1 MAQVR
6 ADYVLLSYF
15 GIWLLFGLLVL
26 SSAGVAVG
34 LDLFQDPYFFIR
46 RQLMYGVA
54 PGLLFF
60 WAAARIPYTFLKKFA
75 SLFFVGSLLLLL
87 MVWVPGIGTSFDKH
101 AQSWIT
107 FFGISFQP
115 AEIAKLGLII
125 FLAFYLERRGSA
137 IASWEAGFVPALVV
151 AGIPV
156 GLILLQPDLGTSIIF
171 LGIIATML
179 YVAGARAVHLS
190 GLVVAGAVGVL
201 LMAFVSPY
209 RLNRLMT
216 FMHPELD
223 PQGIGYQINQG
234 FLAIGSGGWFGLGLG
249 HSRQKFQY
257 LPEVQADSIFA
268 IAAEELGFVVTAGLI
283 ILLLA
288 ILRRGLQV
296 ARMAPDQFSQLV
308 IVGIL
313 AWFMVQSFLNIGAMV
328 GVLPLTGVPL
338 PFVSHGGSA
347 LMVSLAAVGVI
358 TGITKYRSERE

>member
-1 MAQVR
+1 MAQMR

-15 GIWLLFGLLVL
+15 GAWLLFGLLVL

-34 LDLFQDPYFFIR
+34 LDIFQDPYFFIR
-46 RQLMYGVA
+46 RQLLYGVL
-54 PGLLFF
+54 PGLLLF
-60 WAAARIPYTFLKKFA
+60 WIGARIPYGVWKKYA
-75 SLFFVGSLLLLL
+75 GLLFVGSLLLLTL
-87 MVWVPGIGTSFDKH
+87 VWVPGIGTSFDKH
-101 AQSWIT
+101 AQSWLT
-107 FFGISFQP
+107 LFGFSIQP
-115 AEIAKLGLII
+115 AEVAKLTLII
-125 FLAFYLERRGSA
+125 FLAYYLERRGSL
-137 IASWEAGFVPALVV
+137 IASWEAGFIPALVV
-151 AGIPV
+151 AAIPV
-156 GLILLQPDLGTSIIF
+156 TLILLQPDLGTSIIF

-179 YVAGARAVHLS
+179 FVAGARIAHLASLLAV
-190 GLVVAGAVGVL
+190 GAAGVL

-268 IAAEELGFVVTAGLI
+268 VAAEELGFILAAGLI
-283 ILLLA
+283 VLLLL
-288 ILRRGLQV
+288 ILRRGLQL
-296 ARMAPDQFSQLV
+296 ARAVPDQFAQLV
-308 IVGIL
+308 VVGIL
-313 AWFMVQSFLNIGAMV
+313 AWFMIQSFLNIGAMV

-347 LMVSLAAVGVI
+347 LLIALAGVGII
-358 TGITKYRSERE
+358 TNISKYRSERT

>member
-1 MAQVR
+1 MAPAR

-15 GIWLLFGLLVL
+15 GAWLLFGLLVL

-34 LDLFQDPYFFIR
+34 LDVFQDPYFFIR
-46 RQLMYGVA
+46 RQLLFGLL
-54 PGLLFF
+54 PGLVLF
-60 WAAARIPYTFLKKFA
+60 WLGARIPYTFWQKHA
-75 SLFFVGSLLLLL
+75 SLIFIGSLLLLL
-87 MVWVPGIGTSFDKH
+87 MVWIPGIGTSFDKN

-107 FFGISFQP
+107 LAGFSFQP
-115 AEIAKLGLII
+115 AEVAKLALVI
-125 FLAFYLERRGSA
+125 FLAFYLARRGPN
-137 IASWEAGFVPALVV
+137 IVSWEAGFVPTLVV
-151 AGIPV
+151 AGLPV
-156 GLILLQPDLGTSIIF
+156 LLILLQPDLGTSLIF
-171 LGIIATML
+171 LGIIASML
-179 YVAGARAVHLS
+179 FVAGARLSHLASLLAV
-190 GLVVAGAVGVL
+190 GAAGVL

-268 IAAEELGFVVTAGLI
+268 VAAEELGFVVVAGLVV
-283 ILLLA
+283 LLLL

-296 ARMAPDQFSQLV
+296 ARTAPDQFARLMV
-308 IVGIL
+308 VGIL
-313 AWFMVQSFLNIGAMV
+313 AWFMIQSFLNIGAMV

-347 LMVSLAAVGVI
+347 LLISLAAVGI
-358 TGITKYRSERE
+358 LTNITKYRSDHA